1 MKKSHLFVIVYAIL
15 FLFFIQMGGTLVAS
29 IYTLDLMH
37 TSLDAKALG
46 VLFFFSPILLLPFRK
61 IAPNRLAWSM
71 LGILFLARGVTPYL
85 NTLGRMLSSG
95 IGTGTVLILFILLTE
110 AKPKDESR
118 SQVDLWV
125 SAGLALA
132 VGLSVLLRTINF
144 SIDYSLT
151 PGGGWVG
158 WVLGAALGLLI
169 SQVEWDVEQGADKN
183 ASGFTGPAIGI
194 FLILALV
201 YFSFSAPAVISRWT
215 EGNYVLIVIVISLMV
230 AGYAWLAFA
239 RPGILGRVS
248 RNGLAAWNVVFT
260 LSLVGTILAHRVSF
274 PQKPD
279 SAAVVVGVSTW
290 VQQIPLVLM
299 LILFPVILLDMRIF
313 VSRIRQAKPSMRQLV
328 SSFLL
333 GSGMLV
339 LLVFMNIFTTVWGYI
354 APISTIF
361 RNLFWLPFLLM
372 AGVITILASTRKE
385 SIADAA
391 PVGGKFQWVWA
402 LLLGNRIPGERGR
415 LPAQRTP
422 PSCRSTEG
430 YFTGDD
436 L

>member
-1 MKKSHLFVIVYAIL
+1 M
-15 FLFFIQMGGTLVAS
+15 
-29 IYTLDLMH
+29 
-37 TSLDAKALG
+37 
-46 VLFFFSPILLLPFRK
+46 
-61 IAPNRLAWSM
+61 
-71 LGILFLARGVTPYL
+71 
-85 NTLGRMLSSG
+85 
-95 IGTGTVLILFILLTE
+95 
-110 AKPKDESR
+110 
-118 SQVDLWV
+118 
-125 SAGLALA
+125 
-132 VGLSVLLRTINF
+132 
-144 SIDYSLT
+144 
-151 PGGGWVG
+151 G

-169 SQVEWDVEQGADKN
+169 TQVEWDVEQGADKN
-183 ASGFTGPAIGI
+183 ASGFTGAAIGI

-239 RPGILGRVS
+239 KPGIFGRVS

-290 VQQIPLVLM
+290 VQHIPLVLM

-328 SSFLL
+328 SGFLL

-339 LLVFMNIFTTVWGYI
+339 LLVFMNIFTNVWGYI

-361 RNLFWLPFLLM
+361 RNLYWLPFLLM
-372 AGVITILASTRKE
+372 AGVITILASTRKK
-385 SIADAA
+385 SGADAA
-391 PVGGKFQWVWA
+391 PVGGKFQWGWA
-402 LLLGNRIPGERGR
+402 LLLGIRIPGERGR

-422 PSCRSTEG
+422 PACRPTED
-430 YFTGDD
+430 YFTGND